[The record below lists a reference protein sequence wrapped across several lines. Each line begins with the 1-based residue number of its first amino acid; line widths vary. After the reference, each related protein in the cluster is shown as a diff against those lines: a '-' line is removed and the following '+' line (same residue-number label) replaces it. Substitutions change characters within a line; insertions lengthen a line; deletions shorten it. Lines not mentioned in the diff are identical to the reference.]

1 MYRTAARDQ
10 SHRVTRGLLD
20 ACVIDSLTVEAST
33 PAQPGRID
41 VGGVISETFE
51 TYRQN
56 AGVLI
61 GSAVVVFVV
70 LGLVSGLLSNAG
82 GLLLSLLALVIRMAG
97 SALYTGFVVKLV
109 EDVRDGRRD
118 FSVGDLFSAAAPAIG
133 PLVLM
138 SILWGLAVAVGFLL
152 LIVPGLFLITIC
164 AVTAPSIVI
173 DRVGVMESFGRS
185 RELVRGNGWSVFGT
199 LVVVWLI
206 TIVIAA
212 VISAIGA
219 ALGTGG
225 FVIGVIIS
233 SAVTAP
239 IFSLAVSVI
248 YFNLRGGRAP
258 TEGAPAPSPPAP
270 PPPA

>member
-1 MYRTAARDQ
+1 MEAR
-10 SHRVTRGLLD
+10 
-20 ACVIDSLTVEAST
+20 T

-61 GSAVVVFVV
+61 ASAVVVFVV
-70 LGLVSGLLSNAG
+70 VGLVSGLLSDAG

-138 SILWGLAVAVGFLL
+138 SILWGLGVAVGFLL
-152 LIVPGLFLITIC
+152 LIIPGLFLITIWSM
-164 AVTAPSIVI
+164 TAPSIVI
-173 DRVGVMESFGRS
+173 ERVGVMESFGRS

-219 ALGTGG
+219 VLGTGG

-248 YFNLRGGRAP
+248 YFNLRGDGVVPPATGP
-258 TEGAPAPSPPAP
+258 PAPSPAAP